1 MTRLSTGRVQKI
13 AMRSRNRTT
22 HSSRMFQRR
31 DSNGDSVASNSIS
44 GTAALKRAGSVAL
57 MLTSSYSRPR
67 LSEWNRLIA
76 AAAEEWR

>member
-1 MTRLSTGRVQKI
+1 
-13 AMRSRNRTT
+13 
-22 HSSRMFQRR
+22 MFLRR
-31 DSNGDSVASNSIS
+31 DSNEKGVASNTLF

-67 LSEWNRLIA
+67 PFEWNRLIA